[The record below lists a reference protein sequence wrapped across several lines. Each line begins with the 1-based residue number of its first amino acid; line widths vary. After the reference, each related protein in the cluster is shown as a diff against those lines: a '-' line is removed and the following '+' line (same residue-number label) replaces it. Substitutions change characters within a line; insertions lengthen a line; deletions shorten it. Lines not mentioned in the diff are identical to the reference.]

1 MLAESVVNGKPMNDT
16 IGFVLR
22 GRFVHAVGAPGELE
36 FIEDGCVA
44 VGEDGAI
51 LHVAKTTEDVEL
63 LLSRTDQRV
72 PTCVPTSTRDLQR
85 RAGDV

>member
-1 MLAESVVNGKPMNDT
+1 MNDS

-22 GRFVHAVGAPGELE
+22 GRFVHAVGSPGELE

-63 LLSRTDQRV
+63 LLSRTDQV
-72 PTCVPTSTRDLQR
+72 PTCVPTSTRGLQR
-85 RAGDV
+85 RSGDV

>member
-44 VGEDGAI
+44 VGEDGA
-51 LHVAKTTEDVEL
+51 LRRYGTGVRGDYDL
-63 LLSRTDQRV
+63 RRV
-72 PTCVPTSTRDLQR
+72 
-85 RAGDV
+85 